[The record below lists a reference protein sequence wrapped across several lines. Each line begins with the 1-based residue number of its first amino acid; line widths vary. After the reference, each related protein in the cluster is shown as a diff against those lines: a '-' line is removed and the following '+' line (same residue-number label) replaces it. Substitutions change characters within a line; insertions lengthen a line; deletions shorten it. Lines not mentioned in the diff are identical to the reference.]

1 MIASNVIDQIRCSR
15 VLFIQI
21 LLQQVPFRVVY
32 DVCLISDVAPELQV
46 FLLIHFGD
54 LFVDIRVLLLVD
66 KLPLVCACIEDLNRK
81 QKKNEKSFVNDSV
94 KTMSGHENEFVRKQ
108 KKNRSST
115 CFSFTNSKTSR
126 LHSQK
131 SSLSLSALNKRT
143 PRKSADLTHTQSRLR
158 NRENFSPAH
167 LIGRRETI
175 TFYCSFQLTITRPR
189 YVQSSMRP

>member
-32 DVCLISDVAPELQV
+32 DVCLVSDVAPELQV

-54 LFVDIRVLLLVD
+54 LLVDIRVLLLVN

-81 QKKNEKSFVNDSV
+81 QKKNEKSFVNDSA

-108 KKNRSST
+108 KEKPFEHVLLIHEFKNIT
-115 CFSFTNSKTSR
+115 TTPKSR
-126 LHSQK
+126 A
-131 SSLSLSALNKRT
+131 SLSLAALN
-143 PRKSADLTHTQSRLR
+143 
-158 NRENFSPAH
+158 
-167 LIGRRETI
+167 
-175 TFYCSFQLTITRPR
+175 
-189 YVQSSMRP
+189 